1 MRNNFYKQ
9 MELMAQR
16 EAEYER
22 EIERM
27 MTGGKA

>member
-1 MRNNFYKQ
+1 MSNNFYKY
-9 MELMAQR
+9 MEAMAQR
-16 EAEYER
+16 EEEYER

>member
-1 MRNNFYKQ
+1 MSDNFYKQ
-9 MELMAQR
+9 LELIAQR
-16 EAEYER
+16 DVEYER

>member
-1 MRNNFYKQ
+1 MSDNFYKQ
-9 MELMAQR
+9 LELIAKRDQ
-16 EAEYER
+16 EYER